1 MILHRAMIMGM
12 GKVVANISMSLDGY
26 IAGPNPTLE
35 EPLGVGGEGLHEW
48 VFGLEAWR
56 QPHGLPGGETGPDN
70 DIMIETTANIG
81 AVIMGRKMYS
91 GGEGPWENDPNPD
104 GWWGDNP
111 PFKVPVF
118 VLTSHERETVTKE
131 GGTSFTFVTD
141 GIESALKQA
150 KAAAGDKD
158 ISLGGGANAIQQFI
172 AAGLAD
178 ELEIH
183 LVPILLGGGT
193 RLLDNLGEAKLEKI
207 RVIDSPQVTHLK
219 FRIKS

>member
-118 VLTSHERETVTKE
+118 VLTSHKRETVTKE

-141 GIESALKQA
+141 GIESALEQA

-158 ISLGGGANAIQQFI
+158 ISLAGGANAIQQFI
-172 AAGLAD
+172 KAGLTD
-178 ELEIH
+178 EIEIH

-193 RLLDNLGEAKLEKI
+193 RLLENLGEAKLEKI

-219 FRIKS
+219 FQIKK

>member
-1 MILHRAMIMGM
+1 MIMGM

-35 EPLGVGGEGLHEW
+35 EPLGVRGEELHEW

-70 DIMIETTANIG
+70 DIMKETTANIG

-150 KAAAGDKD
+150 KSAAGDKD